1 MGGRESWLYIVVY
14 GCFSACR
21 FAAFVRYGFFD
32 LTMTKKEIKIESI
45 NWRGPSVVH
54 KGLFQFFFLGG
65 ALWIQ
70 RCARAIKR

>member
-1 MGGRESWLYIVVY
+1 MAIYS
-14 GCFSACR
+14 CFGACR

-54 KGLFQFFFLGG
+54 KGLFRFFWGR
-65 ALWIQ
+65 ALWIKE
-70 RCARAIKR
+70 CARAIKR